1 MNSFR
6 FFRKKLRDDRRGHKG
21 FSIAETLVA
30 LLIVSLLSMGIATG
44 VAFATKQ
51 YRQSVIRSES
61 KVLCSTLSSI
71 IRDELLNANFVYSG
85 SPMGIDSQ
93 NYNAADSSGKRCI
106 MMQTGEDTY
115 SYGDSAYG
123 LICMADQGTKAKPLE
138 LIPAAA
144 YSAYGLKANAKA
156 QYDATGG
163 YFNVE
168 IHVRNSKGDDQAE
181 ARFIV
186 VPLNELQIK

>member
-1 MNSFR
+1 M
-6 FFRKKLRDDRRGHKG
+6 
-21 FSIAETLVA
+21 AETLVA

-44 VAFATKQ
+44 VAFGTYQ
-51 YRQSVIRSES
+51 YKQSVIRSES

-71 IRDELLNANFVYSG
+71 IRNELLNANVVYSG
-85 SPMGIDSQ
+85 TPMGFDSR
-93 NYNAADSSGKRCI
+93 NYTVTDSSGKRCI
-106 MMQTGEDTY
+106 MMQTGEDSY

-123 LICMADQGTKAKPLE
+123 LICMADQGTRAKPLE

-156 QYDATGG
+156 EYVTDGG
-163 YFNVE
+163 YFEVV
-168 IHVRNSKGDDQAE
+168 ISVRNSKDVDQAE
-181 ARFIV
+181 ARFTV